1 LFCRR
6 GSFAAIT
13 AEMDVFTGSLIREI
27 AMEGSIVIIMER
39 ITIRL
44 KGRDVLVLKNK
55 GSMK

>member
-1 LFCRR
+1 
-6 GSFAAIT
+6 
-13 AEMDVFTGSLIREI
+13 MDVFTGSLIREI